1 MNDGLLIKFLLEE
14 TSIEETQ
21 LIEDWIAQNA
31 ANKQKFEQIKLIWQT
46 SKQLAHT
53 HPLDE
58 QLAWERFV
66 ARRNN
71 RPSVE
76 HRLRPATN
84 WMKIAASIL
93 VILGVTIGL
102 YVTTIGPKHP
112 YFHTMEWSSAQTPV
126 TDTLPDGTIVTL
138 NKHSKIAYRE
148 NLFTR
153 KRQVTMQGE
162 AFFAVHR
169 NPTQSFE
176 VRVKDVQVHVLGTSF
191 NVKSDKDKTEVIVE
205 TGAVQVR
212 RHDVIIQLKPDE
224 RAIAPVEGKGLKQQP
239 QTDHLYDYYR
249 TKVFKLNHTP
259 LWRFVDLLSKVYG
272 TNIVIESNDI
282 VNLPL
287 TTTFANESLAAIL
300 KTLSESLQ
308 VKIEKNGRTII
319 IKK

>member
-21 LIEDWIAQNA
+21 LVKDWIAQNA
-31 ANKQKFEQIKLIWQT
+31 ANKQKFEQVELIWQT

-53 HPLDE
+53 HPLNE
-58 QLAWERFV
+58 EEAWERFKE
-66 ARRNN
+66 RRSNL
-71 RPSVE
+71 PVT
-76 HRLRPATN
+76 HRLKPTTN
-84 WMKIAASIL
+84 WIKIAASVV
-93 VILGVTIGL
+93 VILGITIGL

-112 YFHTMEWSSAQTPV
+112 YFHTIEWSSAHVPM

-148 NLFTR
+148 NPFTG
-153 KRQVTMQGE
+153 KRQVSMEGE
-162 AFFAVHR
+162 AFFMVHR
-169 NPTQSFE
+169 NPSQSFE
-176 VRVKDVQVHVLGTSF
+176 VRIKDVQVHVLGTSF
-191 NVKSDKDKTEVIVE
+191 NVKSDEDKTEVIVE

-212 RHDVIIQLKPDE
+212 RNDVIIQLKPDE
-224 RAIAPVEGKGLKQQP
+224 RAIAHVEEKGLEQQA

-272 TNIVIESNDI
+272 TNIVIENNDI
-282 VNLPL
+282 VNLPI
-287 TTTFANESLAAIL
+287 TTTFANESLTVIL
-300 KTLSESLQ
+300 QTLSESLQ
-308 VKIEKNGRTII
+308 VKIEKKGRTII